1 MEQKAH
7 QTGSQGTPIRLD
19 VLGQDGEVF
28 HTAEFVKEKIV
39 LGRILSAD
47 LRIDDPRVSRIH
59 ALIEVRGGAI
69 LLTDLASSH
78 GTWVNGQKIVETKVN
93 FGDKIKIGFIE
104 LRIEKGSGRASASP
118 VT

>member
-1 MEQKAH
+1 MEPKEK
-7 QTGSQGTPIRLD
+7 TNSSIVPIRLD
-19 VLGQDGEVF
+19 VLGDNGKSI

-59 ALIEVRGGAI
+59 ALLEVRGEGI

-78 GTWVNGQKIVETKVN
+78 GTCVNGEKIVETKIK
-93 FGDKIKIGFIE
+93 FGDVIRLGNIE
-104 LRIEKGSGRASASP
+104 LKVEKGSGKTHA
-118 VT
+118 